1 MKRLLPALL
10 LLSAASAPAFD
21 VQLEWGHPLP
31 EDRDAKWAL
40 SYGSLVHLSGHI
52 DETFRAYYKAT
63 GQDWKQALAESYS
76 LSDFGVSGPYST
88 IGLHYAKQWN
98 WWAFRWDLVRLALD
112 ASANAKRD
120 YYLGVGDDIKYGG
133 RSYDHL
139 KIPAGSRFEV
149 DFDGFLTSGL
159 FSLSPCTFWY
169 GEETS
174 FTPEL
179 DIGLVLVIG
188 EYGVDAGKARGTAV
202 YQNPPVDFVV
212 GGSSD
217 SLVGAG
223 APMIGIGG
231 ELRLGP
237 EDWIQWVFRANLGYF
252 SYSGSTK
259 PFTSSGHRAKDVDLD
274 YLSLSF
280 DASVLLPMTEKT
292 CLELGARLQYTEL
305 SAEIKSK
312 ARDDAAIVAARER
325 FDKSADFDAISVLF
339 YAGWTF

>member
-1 MKRLLPALL
+1 MKRLLLPLL
-10 LLSAASAPAFD
+10 LAATAAPAFD

-31 EDRDAKWAL
+31 EDRDASWAI
-40 SYGSLVHLSGHI
+40 SYGSLVDLSGHI

-63 GQDWKQALAESYS
+63 GQNWKQSLAESYS
-76 LSDFGVSGPYST
+76 LSDFGVDGPYST
-88 IGLHYAKQWN
+88 IGLHYEKQWTF
-98 WWAFRWDLVRLALD
+98 WAFRWDLVRLALD
-112 ASANAKRD
+112 SSANAKRD

-133 RSYDHL
+133 KSYDHL
-139 KIPAGSRFEV
+139 KIPKGSRFEI

-159 FSLSPCTFWY
+159 FAFTPFTLWIDD
-169 GEETS
+169 GLS

-179 DIGLVLVIG
+179 DAGLVLVLG
-188 EYGVDAGKARGTAV
+188 EYDIDAGKARGTAV

-212 GGSSD
+212 GGSSE

-223 APMIGIGG
+223 APMIGLGG

-259 PFTSSGHRAKDVDLD
+259 PFTSSGHRAKDIDLD
-274 YLSLSF
+274 YFSLDF
-280 DASVLLPMTEKT
+280 DVSVLLPMTEKT
-292 CLELGARLQYTEL
+292 CLELGARLQYADL

-312 ARDDAAIVAARER
+312 EKDAAAVVAARER
-325 FDKSADFDAISVLF
+325 FDKKADFDAVSVLF
-339 YAGWTF
+339 YAGVSF

>member
-1 MKRLLPALL
+1 MKRHILPLL
-10 LLSAASAPAFD
+10 LAASAASAFD

-31 EDRDAKWAL
+31 EDRDASWAI
-40 SYGSLVHLSGHI
+40 SYGSLVDLSGHI

-63 GQDWKQALAESYS
+63 GQNWKQSPAESYS
-76 LSDFGVSGPYST
+76 LSDFGVDGPYST
-88 IGLHYAKQWN
+88 IGLHYEKQWTF
-98 WWAFRWDLVRLALD
+98 WAFRWDLVRLALD
-112 ASANAKRD
+112 ASANARRD

-133 RSYDHL
+133 KSYDHL
-139 KIPAGSRFEV
+139 KIPKGSRFEI

-159 FSLSPCTFWY
+159 FAFTPFTLWID
-169 GEETS
+169 EELS
-174 FTPEL
+174 FTPEV
-179 DIGLVLVIG
+179 DAGLVLVLG
-188 EYGVDAGKARGTAV
+188 EYDIDAGKPRGTAV

-212 GGSSD
+212 GGASE

-223 APMIGIGG
+223 APMIGLGG

-259 PFTSSGHRAKDVDLD
+259 PFTSSKHRAKDIDLD
-274 YLSLSF
+274 YFSLAF

-292 CLELGARLQYTEL
+292 CLELGARLQYADL

-312 ARDDAAIVAARER
+312 EKDAAAVVAARER
-325 FDKSADFDAISVLF
+325 FDKKADFDAVSVLF
-339 YAGWTF
+339 YAGISF